1 MFRHITMGV
10 ISGAGDAD
18 IPNLYVACS
27 FCSIF
32 LLQSPLTRII
42 CNRFILLDLFCSHRY
57 MTKHALHGNRNTS
70 IINYV

>member
-42 CNRFILLDLFCSHRY
+42 CNRFILLDLFCYS
-57 MTKHALHGNRNTS
+57 LD
-70 IINYV
+70 NYKIVIYRFYNPHN